1 MRVDRALVN
10 EKAKK
15 IKLLLL
21 DVDGVMTDGGII
33 LDSSGG
39 EIKAFN
45 EKDGHGIKLLMR
57 AGVEVGILSGRE
69 SPVVTRRAEELGISL
84 VKQRSLNK
92 AGTFRE
98 ILEERS
104 LKEEEVAYIG
114 DDLTDLP
121 VLRKAGLSAAVADAV
136 EEVKKEVDYIT
147 TQPGGKGAVR
157 ELIELLL
164 KSQDKWDMVT
174 QRYYQD

>member
-1 MRVDRALVN
+1 MNRALLN

-15 IKLLLL
+15 IRLLLL

>member
-1 MRVDRALVN
+1 MDRALVN

-69 SPVVTRRAEELGISL
+69 SQVVARRAEELGINI

-92 AGTFRE
+92 IITFQDIVKE
-98 ILEERS
+98 KS
-104 LKEEEVAYIG
+104 VKEEEVAYIG

>member
-1 MRVDRALVN
+1 MNRALLN

-15 IKLLLL
+15 IRLLLL

-136 EEVKKEVDYIT
+136 EEVKKEADYVT
-147 TQPGGKGAVR
+147 TRPGGRGAVR
-157 ELIELLL
+157 ELIELIL

-174 QRYYQD
+174 ERYYQD